1 MVKNNSVRNEQGE
14 RGNDRKGKFKRVFF
28 EHIRGAKKY
37 SSLTPYINSPLC
49 RYSFPFLTSPVL
61 FFNLC
66 LPLPFVTAT
75 YDLWSSEDY
84 YRFKMR
90 VEVGA
95 TVKDYVECVVSALKV
110 HISKLRSRC
119 CISRLNAVHAS
130 TASLSA
136 FCNILNLFSFS
147 HWLSL

>member
-110 HISKLRSRC
+110 HISKITMLHLKIKCRTCKYSVQP
-119 CISRLNAVHAS
+119 LQ
-130 TASLSA
+130 
-136 FCNILNLFSFS
+136 F
-147 HWLSL
+147 LSLALLVVSHSVI